1 VSSLGEINR
10 IPPTWRFGKS
20 ARSGIF
26 RPHRVVF
33 RIHSITDILAGP
45 QIHIPRLATQLPE
58 L

>member
-10 IPPTWRFGKS
+10 IPPTWPFGKS

-26 RPHRVVF
+26 RPHRVIF
-33 RIHSITDILAGP
+33 RIHFDLRILAGP
-45 QIHIPRLATQLPE
+45 QIHIPRLARQLPE